1 MKIPFESIDSEWT
14 LFLDRDG
21 VINHQ
26 KENGYINFPD
36 EFEFYDGVIEAI
48 SICTLHF
55 GRIIVV
61 TNQRGVGKGIT
72 TLENL
77 QGIHKKM
84 TATIEEAKGKIDAV
98 YFCTDTSDES
108 PCRKPNTRMAIQ
120 AKTAF
125 PEIDFSKSIMIG
137 NSLSDL
143 QFGRNLGTY
152 TVFLRTTN
160 KTPNP
165 QIIENADLLLDHLA
179 EFSRLLKS

>member
-48 SICTLHF
+48 SICTSHF

-84 TATIEEAKGKIDAV
+84 TATIEEAKGKINAV
-98 YFCTDTSDES
+98 YLCTDTSDKS
-108 PCRKPNTRMAIQ
+108 PCRKPNTGMAIQ

-160 KTPNP
+160 KSPNP
-165 QIIENADLLLDHLA
+165 KINENADLLLDHLA